1 LSFSLVRTAALST
14 ASSCLSMA
22 VWHRFEAP
30 SPAVGNVPNWKQAIN
45 LAKRNNQKFVS
56 PIECRNA
63 HRISAPWNAAE
74 EESIGTLGTIVEQVE
89 AAGFAAPA
97 IAVIGNVVNLHSL
110 LSGCRPVYQTVE

>member
-1 LSFSLVRTAALST
+1 
-14 ASSCLSMA
+14 MA

-30 SPAVGNVPNWKQAIN
+30 WQGVGNVPNWKQGIN
-45 LAKRNNQKFVS
+45 LGKRNNQKFVS

-63 HRISAPWNAAE
+63 HSIGAPWNATE
-74 EESIGTLGTIVEQVE
+74 EESIGPLGTIVEQVE
-89 AAGFAAPA
+89 AAGFAAPE

>member
-1 LSFSLVRTAALST
+1 
-14 ASSCLSMA
+14 MA

-30 SPAVGNVPNWKQAIN
+30 WQAIDNVPNWKQGIN
-45 LAKRNNQKFVS
+45 LRKRNNQNFVS

-74 EESIGTLGTIVEQVE
+74 EESMGTLGTIVEQVE

-97 IAVIGNVVNLHSL
+97 IAVIGNVVNLHSIF
-110 LSGCRPVYQTVE
+110 SGCRPVSQTQDLRIGI

>member
-1 LSFSLVRTAALST
+1 
-14 ASSCLSMA
+14 MA
-22 VWHRFEAP
+22 VWHRFEAL
-30 SPAVGNVPNWKQAIN
+30 SPAVGNVPNWKQGIN
-45 LAKRNNQKFVS
+45 LRKRNNPNFVS

-63 HRISAPWNAAE
+63 HRISALGNAAEE

-110 LSGCRPVYQTVE
+110 LSGFRPFYQTVE

>member
-1 LSFSLVRTAALST
+1 
-14 ASSCLSMA
+14 MA

-30 SPAVGNVPNWKQAIN
+30 SPAIGNVPNWKQGIN
-45 LAKRNNQKFVS
+45 LRKRNNQNFVS

-63 HRISAPWNAAE
+63 HRISALGNAAEE

-89 AAGFAAPA
+89 AVGFAAPE
-97 IAVIGNVVNLHSL
+97 IAVIGNVVNLHGL